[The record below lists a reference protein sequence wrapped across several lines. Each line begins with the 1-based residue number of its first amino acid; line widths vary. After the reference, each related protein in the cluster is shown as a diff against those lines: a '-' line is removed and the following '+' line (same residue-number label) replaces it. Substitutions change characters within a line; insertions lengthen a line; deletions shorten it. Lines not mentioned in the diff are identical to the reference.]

1 MRPAVVAGIV
11 LAVLPA
17 AAPAQNGPR
26 YATVTDAQATLKAGP
41 SPNYPEAGTLPAGT
55 RVVVDHE
62 DQGGWLAVVAPP
74 GAVSWVPTALVT
86 FDRNKPT
93 PQLVTVEEPT
103 ALAAGRPGL
112 GQPLAEVQRV
122 RLPAGTVLTV
132 IGPKVEFGGKGW
144 YPVIPPDEDYRYL
157 PKTAVQVGGSANTS
171 FVVKETAP
179 TGLTPIEARVPAGGS
194 ADPFGAP
201 ARSGVPN
208 PLWAQAEE
216 AERAG
221 RYDDAEKLFFQV
233 AKDADADL
241 ANRCF
246 ARIHTLREKSRGGAG
261 LVAGGGRP
269 SAEPVSPG
277 RTATLLPPVREDRR
291 DERRPE
297 SPGQPAAADRAG
309 WSGVMTLMKSPLAL
323 DGRQTYALESSPGV
337 VVGYA
342 VPAPGLDLSGHIG
355 RRIRVYG
362 TTYTHRNTPKPYTV
376 VTDVQAER

>member
-11 LAVLPA
+11 LAALPA

-74 GAVSWVPTALVT
+74 GSVSWVPTAYVD
-86 FDRNKPT
+86 FDRAKPT
-93 PQLVTVEEPT
+93 PQLVAVQEPT

-144 YPVIPPDEDYRYL
+144 YPVVPPNEDYRYL

-171 FVVKETAP
+171 FVVKDAAP
-179 TGLTPIEARVPAGGS
+179 AGLTPIEARVPAGS
-194 ADPFGAP
+194 ADPGAAP
-201 ARSGVPN
+201 TARSGVN
-208 PLWAQAEE
+208 HPLWAQAEE

-269 SAEPVSPG
+269 SAEPASPG

-291 DERRPE
+291 DERRSEP
-297 SPGQPAAADRAG
+297 PAQPASDRAG
-309 WSGVMTLMKSPLAL
+309 WSGVVTLVKSPLAL
-323 DGRQTYALESSPGV
+323 DGRQTYALETSPGV
-337 VVGYA
+337 VVGHA
-342 VPAPGLDLSGHIG
+342 VPAPGLDLGGYVG
-355 RRIRVYG
+355 RRVRVYG
-362 TTYTHRNTPKPYTV
+362 TTDTHRNTRKPYTV
-376 VTDVQAER
+376 ATDVQAER